1 MKVPNNTGQNTKTL
15 ASRNQD
21 RTAPQDSLLNRIEEV
36 LKKHN
41 HQFGHLH

>member
-1 MKVPNNTGQNTKTL
+1 MKLPNSAAQNTKTL
-15 ASRNQD
+15 SSRTQD
-21 RTAPQDSLLNRIEEV
+21 RLEPQDNLLIRIEEV